1 MVFLISSKA
10 NCAVF
15 SFEVE
20 PNTATAEFPSG
31 TMFKVILQE
40 TISSKINKIGDPVSM
55 VLVADVVIGK
65 SVCIPKDSVFL
76 GNIVELEQAQEGRDG
91 YFKVGI
97 NELIFSDGWRTPLHA
112 RVWDKSTTDLI
123 GGQVT
128 QRTEY
133 TKVPHYIENIGPI
146 VKLVQTGPRA
156 MGQERALPSGLEV
169 IIVLEKDLQVKY
181 LEKL

>member
-15 SFEVE
+15 SFETE
-20 PNTATAEFPSG
+20 PNTATAAFPSG
-31 TMFKVILQE
+31 TMFKAILQE
-40 TISSKINKIGDPVSM
+40 TISSKTSKVGDPVSM
-55 VLVADVVIGK
+55 ILTSDVVIGK

-97 NELIFSDGWRTPLHA
+97 NELIFSDGWRTPIHA
-112 RVWDKSTTDLI
+112 RIWDKNTTDII

-133 TKVPHYIENIGPI
+133 TKVPHYIERLSPL